1 MLEGL
6 KVALLGSQIDFIS
19 LDNFMENNG
28 YYSIADAG
36 VLDDIK
42 QDKNVYYTS
51 KDDQDNILI
60 TFDLISNN
68 YLDNSDNFYLEVT
81 GIELA

>member
-60 TFDLISNN
+60 SFDILSNN
-68 YLDNSDNFYLEVT
+68 YLDNSDNFYLEVI
-81 GIELA
+81 GIDKA